1 MAEKQMNID
10 DTQEEYLDTLVKLAF
25 QQREALEI
33 QKLFDDFEKESFEDE
48 ALAAS
53 AYEQFQKRI
62 AKQSKQKNNRL
73 LAKRNRQIISRI
85 IEVAACLVLVLGI
98 AAPIAI
104 ANVESVRVKVM
115 QMLIRIDE
123 GHVSIDLTEDE
134 NAAFDVPGNWQGE
147 YFPSYIPEEF
157 SIESISN
164 RIADIYY
171 KDANGRN
178 ICFSEYTIST
188 STDLNSENGIIT
200 YDDVNGSIALVIEL
214 DNYVSIVWSDG
225 TKYFILD
232 AELPKDEV
240 LQIARSVRRIN

>member
-1 MAEKQMNID
+1 
-10 DTQEEYLDTLVKLAF
+10 
-25 QQREALEI
+25 
-33 QKLFDDFEKESFEDE
+33 
-48 ALAAS
+48 
-53 AYEQFQKRI
+53 
-62 AKQSKQKNNRL
+62 
-73 LAKRNRQIISRI
+73 
-85 IEVAACLVLVLGI
+85 
-98 AAPIAI
+98 
-104 ANVESVRVKVM
+104 M

-171 KDANGRN
+171 KDVNGRN

-214 DNYVSIVWSDG
+214 DNYVLFFLQHALNF
-225 TKYFILD
+225 YIL
-232 AELPKDEV
+232 L
-240 LQIARSVRRIN
+240 LIISNHFLLLILLLHFYIQHFNRW